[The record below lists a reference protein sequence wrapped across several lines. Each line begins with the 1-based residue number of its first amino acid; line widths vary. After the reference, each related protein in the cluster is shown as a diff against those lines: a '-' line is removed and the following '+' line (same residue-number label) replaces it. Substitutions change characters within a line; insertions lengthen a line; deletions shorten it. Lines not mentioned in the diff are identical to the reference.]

1 LFLTL
6 LQFSICPQGELSFP
20 DLDVQLQ
27 QIWENIVKKAAGDDI
42 SVKINRLQFTWDMV
56 RERMLGGM
64 SGTSYARYVK
74 WYGGRKRQLERD
86 EGEHEPTVRTNS
98 VHGSATARKRSA
110 REVARK

>member
-1 LFLTL
+1 M
-6 LQFSICPQGELSFP
+6 
-20 DLDVQLQ
+20 Q

-56 RERMLGGM
+56 HERILGGM
-64 SGTSYARYVK
+64 SGTSYAQYVK

-86 EGEHEPTVRTNS
+86 EVKRDEGEREPTVRTNS